1 MNKRAEPAS
10 GRSRQLHQLERRDM
24 HVERLDKPRVEADAV
39 RAAARAPRWVV
50 PAVKSV
56 LVAADACVA
65 VASFVAA
72 FALREGGGVLAR
84 FRPDVG
90 FVWQPRFGPYAA
102 LLWFVVLVRLLSS
115 AYYDLYRL
123 RGDFSYLDECVRVS
137 RATAVGSL
145 LIVSWAF
152 LYRGGFE
159 FRAFSYARSVF
170 VLDFIIALGAYTLL
184 RLAARGAQSAVRR
197 REINLIPTLVV
208 GRGREAALCVREMR
222 ARRELGYRV
231 IGVVETSASADDL
244 PREFEGVPVVAD
256 LASLH
261 EAIRETGANEV
272 IITDPNV
279 PGDLLFDVMMRVGRR
294 RGVEFRVAPGLFD
307 SLPRK
312 TEVDQI
318 GVLPVI
324 TLFREPLGQGARIVK
339 RASDIFV
346 STVALVLLSPLWI
359 LMALLIKLDSRGPVL
374 YRQERVGMD
383 GRIFLFL
390 KFRTMRAGADDREH
404 REYQRR
410 YIEGRP
416 DTNMGDSRRPV
427 YKLHDDPRVTR
438 TGRWLR
444 RTSLD
449 ELPQLLNV
457 LRGDMSL
464 VGPRPPIP
472 YEVEAYELWHR
483 KRLDMKPGMTG
494 LWQVSGRNRLS
505 FDEMVRLDLFYIENW
520 SLWLDLKI
528 MLRTLPV
535 LLRGEA
541 Y

>member
-1 MNKRAEPAS
+1 
-10 GRSRQLHQLERRDM
+10 
-24 HVERLDKPRVEADAV
+24 
-39 RAAARAPRWVV
+39 
-50 PAVKSV
+50 
-56 LVAADACVA
+56 
-65 VASFVAA
+65 
-72 FALREGGGVLAR
+72 
-84 FRPDVG
+84 
-90 FVWQPRFGPYAA
+90 
-102 LLWFVVLVRLLSS
+102 
-115 AYYDLYRL
+115 
-123 RGDFSYLDECVRVS
+123 
-137 RATAVGSL
+137 
-145 LIVSWAF
+145 
-152 LYRGGFE
+152 
-159 FRAFSYARSVF
+159 
-170 VLDFIIALGAYTLL
+170 
-184 RLAARGAQSAVRR
+184 
-197 REINLIPTLVV
+197 
-208 GRGREAALCVREMR
+208 
-222 ARRELGYRV
+222 GYRV
-231 IGVVETSASADDL
+231 IGVVETGAGPLD
-244 PREFEGVPVVAD
+244 ETFEGVPVVAH
-256 LASLH
+256 LSSLP

-272 IITDPNV
+272 IITDPTLS
-279 PGDLLFDVMMRVGRR
+279 GDMLFEVMMRVGR
-294 RGVEFRVAPGLFD
+294 RGVEFRVAPSLFNC
-307 SLPRK
+307 LPRK

-324 TLFREPLGQGARIVK
+324 TLFREPLGQGARLLK
-339 RASDIFV
+339 RVFDV
-346 STVALVLLSPLWI
+346 TVAALALVLLAPLWV
-359 LMALLIKLDSRGPVL
+359 LVALLIKLDSKGPVL

-390 KFRTMRAGADDREH
+390 KFRTMLTGADDRAH

-416 DTNMGDSRRPV
+416 DTNLGDSLRPV

-457 LRGDMSL
+457 LRGDMSV

-472 YEVEAYELWHR
+472 YEVEAYALWHR

>member
-1 MNKRAEPAS
+1 MR
-10 GRSRQLHQLERRDM
+10 
-24 HVERLDKPRVEADAV
+24 VERSKALRLSAGEV
-39 RAAARAPRWVV
+39 RAAARAPGWVV
-50 PAVKSV
+50 PAVKAA
-56 LVAADACVA
+56 LVAADAIVA
-65 VASFVAA
+65 VASFAA
-72 FALREGGGVLAR
+72 AYVVREGGGVLVR
-84 FRPDVG
+84 FDLRG
-90 FVWQPRFGPYAA
+90 IVWQPRFGPYAA
-102 LLWFVVLVRLLSS
+102 LVWFVVLVRLLAS

-123 RGDFSYLDECVRVS
+123 RGEFSYLDECVRVF

-145 LIVSWAF
+145 LIVAWAF

-159 FRAFSYARSVF
+159 FRAFSYARGVF
-170 VLDFIIALGAYTLL
+170 VLDFFIALAAYTLL
-184 RLAARGAQSAVRR
+184 RLAARGTQNAVRR
-197 REINLIPTLVV
+197 RGVNLIPTLVV

-231 IGVVETSASADDL
+231 IGVVETATRAGEES
-244 PREFEGVPVVAD
+244 REFEGVPVIADIKD
-256 LASLH
+256 LAA
-261 EAIRETGANEV
+261 AIRESGANEV

-279 PGDLLFDVMMRVGRR
+279 PGELLFDAMMRAGRR

-318 GVLPVI
+318 GALPVI
-324 TLFREPLGQGARIVK
+324 TLFREPLSQGARVVK
-339 RASDIFV
+339 RASDILIAAL
-346 STVALVLLSPLWI
+346 ALVLLSPLW
-359 LMALLIKLDSRGPVL
+359 LLVALLIKLDSRGPVL
-374 YRQERVGMD
+374 YKQERVGMD
-383 GRIFLFL
+383 GRVFLFL

-416 DTNMGDSRRPV
+416 DTNMGDHARPV
-427 YKLHDDPRVTR
+427 YKLHGDPRVTR

-444 RTSLD
+444 RASLD

-457 LRGDMSL
+457 LRGDMSV

-505 FDEMVRLDLFYIENW
+505 FEEMVRLDLFYIENW

-535 LLRGEA
+535 VLRGEA

>member
-1 MNKRAEPAS
+1 MRAERTEDRAS
-10 GRSRQLHQLERRDM
+10 AAK
-24 HVERLDKPRVEADAV
+24 VP
-39 RAAARAPRWVV
+39 RAAARAPGWVV
-50 PAVKSV
+50 PAVKAALV
-56 LVAADACVA
+56 LADAALAA
-65 VASFVAA
+65 VCFCAA
-72 FALREGGGVLAR
+72 YSVREGGRLLVDFSFAR
-84 FRPDVG
+84 G
-90 FVWQPRFGPYAA
+90 FAWDADFEPYAA
-102 LLWFVVLVRLLSS
+102 LLWFVVPVRLVSN

-123 RGDFSYLDECVRVS
+123 RGEFSYLDECVRVF
-137 RATAVGSL
+137 RAAAVGSL
-145 LIVSWAF
+145 LIVAWTF

-159 FRAFSYARSVF
+159 FRAFSYARGVF
-170 VLDFIIALGAYTLL
+170 VLDFALALAAYTAL
-184 RLAARGAQSAVRR
+184 RLAARAVQSAVRR
-197 REINLIPTLVV
+197 REVNLIPTLVV
-208 GRGREAALCVREMR
+208 GRGAEAALCVREMQ

-231 IGVVETSASADDL
+231 IGVVETGPGKDVPL
-244 PREFEGVPVVAD
+244 GELFEGVPVVAD
-256 LASLH
+256 INNLT

-272 IITDPNV
+272 IITDPTLS
-279 PGDLLFDVMMRVGRR
+279 GDMLFEVMMRVGR
-294 RGVEFRVAPGLFD
+294 RGVEFRVAPSLFNC
-307 SLPRK
+307 LPRK

-324 TLFREPLGQGARIVK
+324 TLFREPLSQGARVVK
-339 RASDIFV
+339 RVFDIV
-346 STVALVLLSPLWI
+346 AAAVALVLLSPLWVV
-359 LMALLIKLDSRGPVL
+359 MAVLIKLDSKGPVL

-383 GRIFLFL
+383 GRVFLFL
-390 KFRTMRAGADDREH
+390 KFRTMRTGADDRIH
-404 REYQRR
+404 REFQRQ

-416 DTNMGDSRRPV
+416 ETNLGDSVRPV

-449 ELPQLLNV
+449 ELPQLFNV

-472 YEVEAYELWHR
+472 YEVEAYALWHR